1 MKNDNVEQS
10 WTRLRQMPRTSFL
23 RPFFLRASSP
33 IRSHSGLLMRTT
45 YRECWRRSRSGTSER
60 GARFQRPVRRNA
72 FLLGCLAFSGALKE
86 EHLIVGYGYRYGKT
100 TGVERLHHVVGE
112 ERNVSI
118 PIHVNNEIRRH
129 HHSETDAEVIV
140 FHNHPRIGN
149 EGEGLY
155 FIKAILE
162 DLPIPSSQDRGVLQ
176 HYAFNLVGLAR
187 QLLNQGRVLFYLG
200 ESKYVKQFNLPQLLP
215 FLEQLDRTP
224 VKN

>member
-1 MKNDNVEQS
+1 MATVSTHAKKQLFETILLTCVEPNPIAFRP
-10 WTRLRQMPRTSFL
+10 TDEDDLPRML
-23 RPFFLRASSP
+23 AA
-33 IRSHSGLLMRTT
+33 IKK
-45 YRECWRRSRSGTSER
+45 GTSER
-60 GARFQRPVRRNA
+60 GAQFQRPVKRNA

-100 TGVERLHHVVGE
+100 TGLERLHHVVGE

-118 PIHVNNEIRRH
+118 PTYVHNEIRRH

-155 FIKAILE
+155 FIKTILD

-176 HYAFNLVGLAR
+176 QYGFNLVGLAR

-200 ESKYVKQFNLPQLLP
+200 ESRYVKQFNLPQLLP

-224 VKN
+224 IKN